1 MKVVSIID
9 LYSQLIYNEAA
20 NIPIIV
26 VTIMKT
32 IKPIIQST
40 IPEVT
45 KESPLI
51 IVFDFEFLSFSLN
64 PIIKPI
70 TQKNI
75 PKKFNIGIKL
85 SIKPIIPITRVAT
98 DRS

>member
-1 MKVVSIID
+1 M
-9 LYSQLIYNEAA
+9 IYKEAA

-26 VTIMKT
+26 VTIIKT
-32 IKPIIQST
+32 IIPMIQST

-45 KESPLI
+45 KESPLA
-51 IVFDFEFLSFSLN
+51 IVLDFEFISFSLN
-64 PIIKPI
+64 PIRKPI

-85 SIKPIIPITRVAT
+85 SIKPIIPITRVAM